1 LDFRPIGFDC
11 EYELCAVIEGFPK
24 FFHFIEVGTDE
35 AEQLPLYV

>member
-1 LDFRPIGFDC
+1 LASWQKFQHVLFA
-11 EYELCAVIEGFPK
+11 AVVIKGFPK